1 MTLQYYYPLFPPFPW
16 HRCIALPA
24 SWLPQKTLPGSL
36 FFFRTPA
43 PAPQVVPVCTRLMTS
58 APPVCICGCK
68 NSKVVTQNEKCFPSG
83 YVVFSILTTT
93 PQRRRMNVEEEE
105 VVLEIL
111 CETSFDWQHS
121 VTVPKSS
128 AFYWLLNSLIFW
140 QISSPACCL
149 SSLGYWDIVKKQQK
163 KHLACYPRGTGT
175 QDERSSS
182 QFSADGLV
190 AERRLLQPWVSFW
203 PWWPEFWSCV
213 PDYFL
218 SCCWLLRPTAWLTD
232 GK

>member
-1 MTLQYYYPLFPPFPW
+1 MLQCYYPLFPSFPW
-16 HRCIALPA
+16 HGCIALPA
-24 SWLPQKTLPGSL
+24 SWLPQKTLPRSL
-36 FFFRTPA
+36 FFLRTPT

-58 APPVCICGCK
+58 TPPVCICGCK

-83 YVVFSILTTT
+83 YVVFSVLTTT

-128 AFYWLLNSLIFW
+128 AFYWLLNLLIFW

-149 SSLGYWDIVKKQQK
+149 SSLGYWDVEKKQQK
-163 KHLACYPRGTGT
+163 KYPAHYPHGTGT
-175 QDERSSS
+175 WDECSSRASS
-182 QFSADGLV
+182 QQMGS
-190 AERRLLQPWVSFW
+190 
-203 PWWPEFWSCV
+203 
-213 PDYFL
+213 
-218 SCCWLLRPTAWLTD
+218 
-232 GK
+232 